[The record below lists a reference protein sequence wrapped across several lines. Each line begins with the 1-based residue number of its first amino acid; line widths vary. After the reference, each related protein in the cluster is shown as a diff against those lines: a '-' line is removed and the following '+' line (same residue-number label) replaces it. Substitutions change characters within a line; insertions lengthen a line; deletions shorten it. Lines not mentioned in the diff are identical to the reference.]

1 MVLMMNE
8 FKLSDGIDK
17 DKIFFVNLSKLEGR
31 IDPNFYTQ
39 KYIHLVNKI
48 KSRKYYKLKDVSE
61 SFKNGSTPKGGKFLT
76 KGVLY
81 YRSQNFDLFN
91 LKKNTFISNEFN
103 KKIDRSHC
111 KINDI
116 MLAVVGATLGKIGFI
131 NFYEDE
137 GNINQNV
144 ARIRI
149 KSNFFISKF
158 IAIYLWLD
166 IGQLLIKRN
175 ATITAQPYLNNEE
188 LGKILIPSI
197 CLNIQQDIINMVGK
211 AYLSKQQKEKQA
223 KDLLDSIDIYLL
235 NELGI
240 TLPKI
245 DNSLEKRIFK
255 VNLNEV
261 SSGRFDCNYCSPKY
275 IEILKVINNS
285 KYKIVELKDISMY
298 VFQGIGQNLTK
309 ISNNIFLKVKNIL
322 NNNEID
328 FSNTELITEIPVNKI
343 LKVNDIVTPFI
354 GEAIKKYKFSVFMK
368 KSNKLNYC
376 VDNNTGVIR
385 LKKQVNAI
393 YVSAFLMSSTGKELI
408 NQLIGGGGVPFLGAN
423 NAKFL
428 KIPLPPIEK
437 QNEMAEHIQKIRDT
451 AKQLK
456 TEAVQDLKNAKLEVE
471 KMILGQ

>member
-1 MVLMMNE
+1 MNE

-223 KDLLDSIDIYLL
+223 KDLLNSIDIYLL
-235 NELGI
+235 DELGI

-245 DNSLEKRIFK
+245 DNSLEKRIFEISLSEISEK
-255 VNLNEV
+255 
-261 SSGRFDCNYCSPKY
+261 RFDPFYYKYCTDVMKSIKYEEFDVIELANIQKGQSITSRDIIKGDYDVIAGGKSSPYSHNQYNFKGNVITISASGAYSGYAWYHTNYIFASDCNIIQSKDENK
-275 IEILKVINNS
+275 ITTIFIFEILK
-285 KYKIVELKDISMY
+285 LK
-298 VFQGIGQNLTK
+298 Q
-309 ISNNIFLKVKNIL
+309 
-322 NNNEID
+322 
-328 FSNTELITEIPVNKI
+328 TELYNLQQGSGQPHVYA
-343 LKVNDIVTPFI
+343 DD
-354 GEAIKKYKFSVFMK
+354 IKK
-368 KSNKLNYC
+368 
-376 VDNNTGVIR
+376 I
-385 LKKQVNAI
+385 
-393 YVSAFLMSSTGKELI
+393 
-408 NQLIGGGGVPFLGAN
+408 
-423 NAKFL
+423 

-437 QNEMAEHIQKIRDT
+437 QNEIAEHVQKIRDT

-456 TEAVQDLKNAKLEVE
+456 TEAVQYLKNAKLEVE